1 MSGCALTV
9 VALHLL
15 DLFHVHPIY
24 LDDRFTGCDE
34 YDVEVF
40 IDTVGTGLEFLYFLL
55 EGVMDERGGTKAVL
69 FWIRHHLAVVLNI
82 VIQEHSQDDIAD
94 LCHLNAMEEAV
105 IEDHNLS
112 RVARD
117 PALVMSD
124 DHIVIIF
131 TEEYL
136 TVGPCSFAPP
146 FNFAWVCPYH
156 VVLRG
161 SGPSDQYIVIT
172 DHGNVLVIGATVEFL
187 HNIDSA
193 VDNLRDASGLQ
204 KGN

>member
-1 MSGCALTV
+1 
-9 VALHLL
+9 
-15 DLFHVHPIY
+15 
-24 LDDRFTGCDE
+24 
-34 YDVEVF
+34 
-40 IDTVGTGLEFLYFLL
+40 
-55 EGVMDERGGTKAVL
+55 
-69 FWIRHHLAVVLNI
+69 
-82 VIQEHSQDDIAD
+82 
-94 LCHLNAMEEAV
+94 MEEAV